1 MLTPLC
7 KSLAFERSAFLLGA
21 PLDPMEKIRMKLRVA
36 AVGLVLF
43 ASPALF
49 AKDPPSYDRGLLLS
63 MDSTMCG
70 TAENDGKS
78 LAGEL
83 IGTDSSHKKTK
94 EVLCQEYVL
103 QGARLTYRIRPRD
116 EKHPVLLP
124 VGESVQFRIH
134 KDKLYLRDP
143 EGDGKEREYLVV
155 SMQMRPDVKEAKNS
169 NP

>member
-1 MLTPLC
+1 MPVDKT
-7 KSLAFERSAFLLGA
+7 KE
-21 PLDPMEKIRMKLRVA
+21 MRMKLGVA
-36 AVGLVLF
+36 VAGLVLF

-49 AKDPPSYDRGLLLS
+49 AKDPPSYDKGVLLS

-78 LAGEL
+78 LTGEL

-103 QGARLTYRIRPRD
+103 QGARLTYRIRPKD

-143 EGDGKEREYLVV
+143 EGDSKEREYLVV
-155 SMQMRPDVKEAKNS
+155 SMQLRQDVKEAKNN

>member
-1 MLTPLC
+1 MPLA
-7 KSLAFERSAFLLGA
+7 SLKE
-21 PLDPMEKIRMKLRVA
+21 IRMKLGVA
-36 AVGLVLF
+36 LATLALF
-43 ASPALF
+43 TSPALF
-49 AKDPPSYDRGLLLS
+49 AKDPPSYDKGLLLS

-78 LAGEL
+78 LTGEL

-116 EKHPVLLP
+116 DKHPVLLP

-143 EGDGKEREYLVV
+143 EGDSKEREYLVV
-155 SMQMRPDVKEAKNS
+155 SMQLRQDVKEAKNN

>member
-1 MLTPLC
+1 
-7 KSLAFERSAFLLGA
+7 
-21 PLDPMEKIRMKLRVA
+21 MKLGIAVA
-36 AVGLVLF
+36 GLVLF

-49 AKDPPSYDRGLLLS
+49 AKDPPSYDKGVLLS

-78 LAGEL
+78 LTGEL

-103 QGARLTYRIRPRD
+103 QGARLTYRIRPKD

-143 EGDGKEREYLVV
+143 EGDSKEREYLVV
-155 SMQMRPDVKEAKNS
+155 SMQLRQEVKEPRNN

>member
-1 MLTPLC
+1 MVRLEPGVAGEMTVESM
-7 KSLAFERSAFLLGA
+7 KE
-21 PLDPMEKIRMKLRVA
+21 MRMKLGIAVA
-36 AVGLVLF
+36 GLVLF

-49 AKDPPSYDRGLLLS
+49 AKDPPSYDKGVLLS

-78 LAGEL
+78 LTGEL

-103 QGARLTYRIRPRD
+103 QGARLTYRIRPKD

-143 EGDGKEREYLVV
+143 EGDSKEREYLVV
-155 SMQMRPDVKEAKNS
+155 SMQLRQEVKEPKNN

>member
-1 MLTPLC
+1 MVRLEPGVAGEMTVESM
-7 KSLAFERSAFLLGA
+7 KE
-21 PLDPMEKIRMKLRVA
+21 MRMKLGIAVA
-36 AVGLVLF
+36 GLVLF

-49 AKDPPSYDRGLLLS
+49 AKDPPSYDKGVLLS

-78 LAGEL
+78 LTGEL

-103 QGARLTYRIRPRD
+103 QGARLTYRIRPKD

-143 EGDGKEREYLVV
+143 EGDSKEREYLVV
-155 SMQMRPDVKEAKNS
+155 SMQLRQDVKEAKN
-169 NP
+169 NNR

>member
-1 MLTPLC
+1 MPVDKT
-7 KSLAFERSAFLLGA
+7 K
-21 PLDPMEKIRMKLRVA
+21 EKRMKLGVA
-36 AVGLVLF
+36 VAGLVLF

-49 AKDPPSYDRGLLLS
+49 AKDPPSYDKGVLLS

-78 LAGEL
+78 LTGEL

-103 QGARLTYRIRPRD
+103 QGARLTYRIRPKD

-143 EGDGKEREYLVV
+143 EGDSKEREYLVV
-155 SMQMRPDVKEAKNS
+155 SMQLRQDVKEAKNN

>member
-1 MLTPLC
+1 M
-7 KSLAFERSAFLLGA
+7 KE
-21 PLDPMEKIRMKLRVA
+21 IRMKLGVA
-36 AVGLVLF
+36 VAGLVLF

-49 AKDPPSYDRGLLLS
+49 AKDPPSYDKGLLLS
-63 MDSTMCG
+63 MDSAMCG
-70 TAENDGKS
+70 TAENGGKS
-78 LAGEL
+78 LTGEL
-83 IGTDSSHKKTK
+83 LGTDSAHKKTK

-103 QGARLTYRIRPRD
+103 QGARLTYRIRPKD

-124 VGESVQFRIH
+124 VGDSVQFRIH

-169 NP
+169 SPQ

>member
-1 MLTPLC
+1 
-7 KSLAFERSAFLLGA
+7 
-21 PLDPMEKIRMKLRVA
+21 MKFGVA
-36 AVGLVLF
+36 VAGLVLF

-49 AKDPPSYDRGLLLS
+49 AKDPPSYDKGVLLS

-78 LAGEL
+78 LTGEL

-103 QGARLTYRIRPRD
+103 QGARLTYRIRPKD

-143 EGDGKEREYLVV
+143 EGDSKEREYLVL
-155 SMQMRPDVKEAKNS
+155 SMQVRQDVKEAKN

>member
-1 MLTPLC
+1 M
-7 KSLAFERSAFLLGA
+7 
-21 PLDPMEKIRMKLRVA
+21 RMKLGITVA
-36 AVGLVLF
+36 GLVLF

-49 AKDPPSYDRGLLLS
+49 AKDPPSYDKGVLLS

-78 LAGEL
+78 LTGEL

-103 QGARLTYRIRPRD
+103 QGARLTYRIRPKD

-143 EGDGKEREYLVV
+143 EGDSKEREYLVV
-155 SMQMRPDVKEAKNS
+155 SMQLRQDVKEPKNN

>member
-1 MLTPLC
+1 M
-7 KSLAFERSAFLLGA
+7 KLGA
-21 PLDPMEKIRMKLRVA
+21 AA
-36 AVGLVLF
+36 AVLALF

-49 AKDPPSYDRGLLLS
+49 AKDPPTYDKGLLLS
-63 MDSTMCG
+63 MESTMCG

-78 LAGEL
+78 LTGQL

-124 VGESVQFRIH
+124 VGESVQFRIR

-143 EGDGKEREYLVV
+143 EGDMKEREYVVV

>member
-1 MLTPLC
+1 MPVDKT
-7 KSLAFERSAFLLGA
+7 K
-21 PLDPMEKIRMKLRVA
+21 EKRMKLGVA
-36 AVGLVLF
+36 VAGLVLF

-49 AKDPPSYDRGLLLS
+49 AKDPPSYDKGVLLS

-78 LAGEL
+78 LTGEL

-94 EVLCQEYVL
+94 EVLCQEYIL
-103 QGARLTYRIRPRD
+103 QGARLTYRIRPKD

-143 EGDGKEREYLVV
+143 EGDSKEREYLVV
-155 SMQMRPDVKEAKNS
+155 SMQLRQDVKEAKNN

>member
-1 MLTPLC
+1 M
-7 KSLAFERSAFLLGA
+7 
-21 PLDPMEKIRMKLRVA
+21 PLDSMKEIRMKFVA
-36 AVGLVLF
+36 TIAALALF

-49 AKDPPSYDRGLLLS
+49 AKDPPSYDKGVLLS
-63 MDSTMCG
+63 MESTMCG

-78 LAGEL
+78 LTGEL

-124 VGESVQFRIH
+124 VGESVQYRIH

-143 EGDGKEREYLVV
+143 EGDTKEREYLVI
-155 SMQMRPDVKEAKNS
+155 SIQMRPDVKEAKSS

>member
-1 MLTPLC
+1 MPLESI
-7 KSLAFERSAFLLGA
+7 KE
-21 PLDPMEKIRMKLRVA
+21 IRMKLGVA
-36 AVGLVLF
+36 VAGLVLF
-43 ASPALF
+43 ASPALL
-49 AKDPPSYDRGLLLS
+49 AKDPPSYDKGLLLS
-63 MDSTMCG
+63 MESTMCG

-124 VGESVQFRIH
+124 IGESVQFRIH
-134 KDKLYLRDP
+134 KDKLYLRDL
-143 EGDGKEREYLVV
+143 EGDGKEREYVV
-155 SMQMRPDVKEAKNS
+155 LSMQIRPDVKEAKNS

>member
-1 MLTPLC
+1 MPFDKT
-7 KSLAFERSAFLLGA
+7 KE
-21 PLDPMEKIRMKLRVA
+21 MRMKFGVAVA
-36 AVGLVLF
+36 ALVLF

-49 AKDPPSYDRGLLLS
+49 AKDPPSYDKGVLLS

-78 LAGEL
+78 LTGEL

-103 QGARLTYRIRPRD
+103 QGARLTYRIRPKD

-143 EGDGKEREYLVV
+143 EGDSKEREYLVV
-155 SMQMRPDVKEAKNS
+155 SMQLRQDVKEAKNN

>member
-1 MLTPLC
+1 MPLESI
-7 KSLAFERSAFLLGA
+7 KE
-21 PLDPMEKIRMKLRVA
+21 IRMKLGVA
-36 AVGLVLF
+36 VAGLLLF
-43 ASPALF
+43 TSPALL
-49 AKDPPSYDRGLLLS
+49 AKDPPSYDKGLLLS

-78 LAGEL
+78 LTGEL

-134 KDKLYLRDP
+134 KDKLYLRDL
-143 EGDGKEREYLVV
+143 EGDGKEREYVV
-155 SMQMRPDVKEAKNS
+155 LSMQMRPDVKEAKNS
-169 NP
+169 NPQ

>member
-1 MLTPLC
+1 M
-7 KSLAFERSAFLLGA
+7 KLGA
-21 PLDPMEKIRMKLRVA
+21 AVA
-36 AVGLVLF
+36 GLVLL

-49 AKDPPSYDRGLLLS
+49 AKDPPSYDKGVLLS
-63 MDSTMCG
+63 MDSSMCG

-116 EKHPVLLP
+116 EKHPILLP
-124 VGESVQFRIH
+124 VGESVQFRIQ
-134 KDKLYLRDP
+134 KDKLYLRNP
-143 EGDGKEREYLVV
+143 EGDSKEREYIVV
-155 SMQMRPDVKEAKNS
+155 SIQMRPGAKEAAKN
-169 NP
+169 NIPQ